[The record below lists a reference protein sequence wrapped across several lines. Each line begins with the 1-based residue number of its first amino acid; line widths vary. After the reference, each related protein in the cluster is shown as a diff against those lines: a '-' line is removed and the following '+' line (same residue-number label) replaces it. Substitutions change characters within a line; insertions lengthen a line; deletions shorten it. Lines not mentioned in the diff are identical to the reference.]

1 MKDNMGSY
9 CCCCITSSD
18 DGIVLAEYDPG
29 YCTNHME
36 PTAHAE
42 RVALLMA
49 EAERMLRPC
58 SDDII

>member
-1 MKDNMGSY
+1 MGSY
-9 CCCCITSSD
+9 CCCYATNSD
-18 DGIVLAEYDPG
+18 DGIVLAEYNPD

-49 EAERMLRPC
+49 EAERMLQPC
-58 SDDII
+58 SNDIINE

>member
-1 MKDNMGSY
+1 MGGY
-9 CCCCITSSD
+9 CCCYGTNSD